1 MASYIICA
9 IIAYLIGS
17 ISFAVIFT
25 KKIKGFDVR
34 EKGSKN
40 AGSTNVLRTAGKK
53 VALLTLICDI
63 GKGIVAIAIALII
76 GKILNA
82 GEVTSAVLVEIAGIC
97 VILGHTFPIFFGFKG
112 GKGVA
117 TSLGVLLMTNW
128 KIGLIC
134 LIFALVVM
142 AISKMVSLGSISAA
156 ILYPILTIFITDSYL
171 VGGKVTHFSYI
182 VFSLVLALL
191 VIFNHRT
198 NVKRLIRGE
207 ENKLS
212 FEEPEK

>member
-1 MASYIICA
+1 MISYIICA

-34 EKGSKN
+34 ERGSKN
-40 AGSTNVLRTAGKK
+40 AGSTNVLRTAGKG
-53 VALLTLICDI
+53 VAVLTLICDI
-63 GKGIVAIAIALII
+63 AKGIVAIAIALLI
-76 GKILNA
+76 GKIAKLSDDS
-82 GEVTSAVLVEIAGIC
+82 SALLVEIAGIC
-97 VILGHTFPIFFGFKG
+97 VVLGHTFPIFFKFKG

-128 KIGLIC
+128 RIGLIC
-134 LIFALVVM
+134 LVFALVVM

-156 ILYPILTIFITDSYL
+156 ILYPILCIFINESYL
-171 VGGKVTHFSYI
+171 IGGKDAHFSYV
-182 VFSLVLALL
+182 VFALILALI
-191 VIFNHRT
+191 VILNHRT
-198 NVKRLIRGE
+198 NIKRLLRGE

-212 FEEPEK
+212 FKETEE

>member
-1 MASYIICA
+1 MISYIICA

-40 AGSTNVLRTAGKK
+40 AGSTNVLRTAGKG
-53 VALLTLICDI
+53 VAVLTLICDI
-63 GKGIVAIAIALII
+63 AKGIVAIAIALLI
-76 GKILNA
+76 GKIAKLSDDS
-82 GEVTSAVLVEIAGIC
+82 SALLVEIAGIC
-97 VILGHTFPIFFGFKG
+97 VVLGHTFPIFFKFKG

-128 KIGLIC
+128 RIGLIC
-134 LIFALVVM
+134 LVFALIVM

-156 ILYPILTIFITDSYL
+156 ILFPILCIFINESYL
-171 VGGKVTHFSYI
+171 IGGKDAHFSYV
-182 VFSLVLALL
+182 VFALILALI
-191 VIFNHRT
+191 VILNHRT
-198 NVKRLIRGE
+198 NIKRLLRGE

-212 FEEPEK
+212 FKETEE

>member
-1 MASYIICA
+1 MISYIICA

-34 EKGSKN
+34 ERGSKN
-40 AGSTNVLRTAGKK
+40 AGSTNVLRTAGKG
-53 VALLTLICDI
+53 VAVLTLICDI
-63 GKGIVAIAIALII
+63 AKGIVAIAIALLI
-76 GKILNA
+76 GKIAKLSDA
-82 GEVTSAVLVEIAGIC
+82 SSALLVEIAGIC
-97 VILGHTFPIFFGFKG
+97 VVLGHTFPIFFKFKG

-128 KIGLIC
+128 RIGLIC
-134 LIFALVVM
+134 LVFALIVM

-156 ILYPILTIFITDSYL
+156 ILFPILCIFINESYL
-171 VGGKVTHFSYI
+171 IGGKEAHFSYV
-182 VFSLVLALL
+182 VFALILALI

-198 NVKRLIRGE
+198 NIKRLLRGE

-212 FEEPEK
+212 FKETKE

>member
-1 MASYIICA
+1 MISYIICA

-34 EKGSKN
+34 ERGSKN
-40 AGSTNVLRTAGKK
+40 AGSTNVLRTAGKG
-53 VALLTLICDI
+53 VAVLTLICDI
-63 GKGIVAIAIALII
+63 SKGIVAIAIALLI
-76 GKILNA
+76 GKIAKLSDA
-82 GEVTSAVLVEIAGIC
+82 SSALLVEIAGIC
-97 VILGHTFPIFFGFKG
+97 VVLGHTFPIFFKFKG

-128 KIGLIC
+128 RIGLIC
-134 LIFALVVM
+134 LVFALIVM

-156 ILYPILTIFITDSYL
+156 ILFPILCIFINESYL
-171 VGGKVTHFSYI
+171 IGGKEAHFSYV
-182 VFSLVLALL
+182 VFALILALI

-198 NVKRLIRGE
+198 NIKRLLRGE

-212 FEEPEK
+212 FKETKE

>member
-1 MASYIICA
+1 MISYIICA

-40 AGSTNVLRTAGKK
+40 AGSTNVLRTAGKG
-53 VALLTLICDI
+53 VAVLTLICDI
-63 GKGIVAIAIALII
+63 SKGIVAIAIALLI
-76 GKILNA
+76 GKIAKLSDA
-82 GEVTSAVLVEIAGIC
+82 SSALLVEIAGIC
-97 VILGHTFPIFFGFKG
+97 VVLGHTFPIFFKFKG

-128 KIGLIC
+128 RIGLIC
-134 LIFALVVM
+134 LVFALIVM

-156 ILYPILTIFITDSYL
+156 ILFPILCIFINESYL
-171 VGGKVTHFSYI
+171 IGGKEAHFSYV
-182 VFSLVLALL
+182 VFALILALI

-198 NVKRLIRGE
+198 NIKRLLRGE

-212 FEEPEK
+212 FKETKE

>member
-1 MASYIICA
+1 MISYIICA

-34 EKGSKN
+34 ERGSKN
-40 AGSTNVLRTAGKK
+40 AGSTNVLRTAGKG
-53 VALLTLICDI
+53 VAVLTLICDI
-63 GKGIVAIAIALII
+63 SKGIVAIAIALLI
-76 GKILNA
+76 GKIAKLSDDS
-82 GEVTSAVLVEIAGIC
+82 SALLVEIAGIC
-97 VILGHTFPIFFGFKG
+97 VVLGHTFPIFFKFKG

-128 KIGLIC
+128 RIGLIC
-134 LIFALVVM
+134 LVFALIVM

-156 ILYPILTIFITDSYL
+156 ILFPILCIFINESYL
-171 VGGKVTHFSYI
+171 IGGKEAHFSYV
-182 VFSLVLALL
+182 VFALILALI

-198 NVKRLIRGE
+198 NIKRLLRGE

-212 FEEPEK
+212 FKETKE

>member
-1 MASYIICA
+1 MISYIICA

-40 AGSTNVLRTAGKK
+40 AGSTNVLRTAGKG
-53 VALLTLICDI
+53 VAVLTLICDI
-63 GKGIVAIAIALII
+63 AKGIVAIAIALLI
-76 GKILNA
+76 GKIAKLSDDS
-82 GEVTSAVLVEIAGIC
+82 SALLVEIAGIC
-97 VILGHTFPIFFGFKG
+97 VVLGHTFPIFFKFKG

-128 KIGLIC
+128 RIGLIC
-134 LIFALVVM
+134 LVFALVVM

-156 ILYPILTIFITDSYL
+156 ILYPILCIFINESYL
-171 VGGKVTHFSYI
+171 VGGKDAHFSYV
-182 VFSLVLALL
+182 VFALILALI

-198 NVKRLIRGE
+198 NIKRLLRGE

-212 FEEPEK
+212 FKETEE